1 MESKYSPSADASRDR
16 KALPMYMNCLESAV
30 YVLVTST
37 YIIFRFSHS
46 SKRITKQRFVLTRS
60 PINVRGSIFAAYVH
74 TY

>member
-1 MESKYSPSADASRDR
+1 MESRYSPSADASRDR

-46 SKRITKQRFVLTRS
+46 FECIKQQRFIVMRPLV
-60 PINVRGSIFAAYVH
+60 NVRSSIFAA
-74 TY
+74 

>member
-1 MESKYSPSADASRDR
+1 MESRYSPSADASRDR

-46 SKRITKQRFVLTRS
+46 TKRIKQQRFIVVRPL
-60 PINVRGSIFAAYVH
+60 INVSSSIFTAWDY